1 MTDNKMSVARVRRK
15 VRKHTGKRVGI
26 ESADFFRDELDK
38 FLEDLADKAASYSDH
53 ANKKTIR
60 PEDVKAA
67 IRSL

>member
-15 VRKHTGKRVGI
+15 VKKHVDKRVGKD
-26 ESADFFRDELDK
+26 SAHLFRDELDK
-38 FLEDLADKAASYSDH
+38 FLEDLADKAAGYADH
-53 ANKKTIR
+53 AGKKTIR